1 MAKTSKTTVTINEQ
15 SGRALTELA
24 RHAAAVKAQ
33 LSEKIGDAAAESAIK
48 YALARKDQYM
58 AETIRVADGRQI
70 MRVTARP
77 EVNEQFR
84 KDCEKYGAMSAEE
97 ALRLC

>member
-1 MAKTSKTTVTINEQ
+1 MAKTFKTTVTINEQ
-15 SGRALTELA
+15 SGRSLTELA

-33 LSEKIGDAAAESAIK
+33 LAENIGEEAAESALK
-48 YALARKDQYM
+48 YALTRKDQYT

-84 KDCEKYGAMSAEE
+84 KDCEKYGAMTSEE
-97 ALRLC
+97 ALNMC

>member
-1 MAKTSKTTVTINEQ
+1 MAKTSETTVTINEQ

-24 RHAAAVKAQ
+24 RHAVAVKAQ
-33 LSEKIGDAAAESAIK
+33 LSEKIGEAAAESAIK
-48 YALARKDQYM
+48 YARARKDQYI
-58 AETIRVADGRQI
+58 AETVRIADGRQI

-84 KDCEKYGAMSAEE
+84 KDCEKYGAMTLEE
-97 ALRLC
+97 VLDMC

>member
-24 RHAAAVKAQ
+24 RHAAAIKAQ

-58 AETIRVADGRQI
+58 AETIRVADGMQI

-84 KDCEKYGAMSAEE
+84 KDCEKYGAMTSEE
-97 ALRLC
+97 ALNLC

>member
-1 MAKTSKTTVTINEQ
+1 MAKISKSTVTINEQ

-24 RHAAAVKAQ
+24 RHAVAVKVQ
-33 LSEKIGDAAAESAIK
+33 LAEKIGEEAAESAIK
-48 YALARKDQYM
+48 YALARKDQYL
-58 AETIRVADGRQI
+58 AETIRVADGMQI

-84 KDCEKYGAMSAEE
+84 KDCEKYGAMTSEE
-97 ALRLC
+97 ALNMC

>member
-1 MAKTSKTTVTINEQ
+1 MAKRTKITVTIDEH
-15 SGRALTELA
+15 SGRALTELT

-33 LSEKIGDAAAESAIK
+33 LSEKIGDAASESAIK
-48 YALARKDQYM
+48 YALTRKDQYM

-84 KDCEKYGAMSAEE
+84 KDCEKYGSMTSEE
-97 ALRLC
+97 ALNMC

>member
-24 RHAAAVKAQ
+24 MHAVAVKAQ
-33 LSEKIGDAAAESAIK
+33 LSEKIGEAAAESAIK
-48 YALARKDQYM
+48 YALARKDQYL
-58 AETIRVADGRQI
+58 AETVRIADGRQI

-84 KDCEKYGAMSAEE
+84 KDCEKYGAMTLEE
-97 ALRLC
+97 VLDMC

>member
-1 MAKTSKTTVTINEQ
+1 MAKTSETTVTINEQ

-24 RHAAAVKAQ
+24 RHAVAVKAQ
-33 LSEKIGDAAAESAIK
+33 LSEKIGEAAAESAIK
-48 YALARKDQYM
+48 YALARKDQYI
-58 AETIRVADGRQI
+58 AETVRIADGRQI

-84 KDCEKYGAMSAEE
+84 KDCEKYGAMTLEE
-97 ALRLC
+97 VLDMC

>member
-1 MAKTSKTTVTINEQ
+1 MAKTSKTTVTINSEC
-15 SGRALTELA
+15 GRALSELT
-24 RHAAAVKAQ
+24 RHAAAVKAK
-33 LSEKIGDAAAESAIK
+33 LSESVGEEAAESAMRF
-48 YALARKDQYM
+48 ALSKKDQYL

-84 KDCEKYGAMSAEE
+84 KDCEKYGSMSAEE
-97 ALRLC
+97 ALRMC

>member
-24 RHAAAVKAQ
+24 RHAAAVKAH

-48 YALARKDQYM
+48 YALARKNQYL
-58 AETIRVADGRQI
+58 AETIRVADGRRI

-77 EVNEQFR
+77 EVNEQFH
-84 KDCEKYGAMSAEE
+84 KDCEKYGSIGAEE